1 MDNLICDMWH
11 NMWQVIWNVP
21 FVIAKQIV
29 LRNVRNND
37 KLIDRKLRESTRN
50 LETEIRNWV
59 FLFLESI
66 ILIEIKMET
75 TGNRW

>member
-1 MDNLICDMWH
+1 MWH

>member
-1 MDNLICDMWH
+1 
-11 NMWQVIWNVP
+11 MWQVIWNVP